1 MKSALPVLI
10 IAHPG
15 HELRL
20 FDWMERERP
29 LVFIL
34 SDGSGGAQNSRLDY
48 SVSTIRDAG
57 ATLIE
62 GSGQRSDREWYAAI
76 LAGDIAAFTQ
86 TADAIAA
93 VALTMQAPLVVS
105 DAADGYN
112 PLHDLCQAIAGAVVA
127 RIARDSEVPKFL
139 VSPATANA
147 MGTRSIAWNLED
159 EAARRKRLAISANTP
174 LAEEVARLL
183 AEVPDVLYTEQLLVP
198 TFDWPENCTP
208 EWEAFGR
215 RRVNEGRFATP
226 ITYRDHVLPIAK
238 ALLAGTVVGLRYCSR

>member
-1 MKSALPVLI
+1 MKSASAVLI

-34 SDGSGGAQNSRLDY
+34 SDGSGGAQSSRLDY
-48 SVSTIRDAG
+48 SVAAIRGAG

-62 GSGQRSDREWYAAI
+62 GSGQRSDRDWYAAI
-76 LAGDIAAFTQ
+76 LAGDISAFAQAAHAI
-86 TADAIAA
+86 TAAA
-93 VALTMQAPLVVS
+93 LPMHVTLVVS

-127 RIARDSEVPKFL
+127 RIARQSKGPKFL
-139 VSPATANA
+139 VSPATADA
-147 MGTRSIAWNLED
+147 MGTRSIAWQLED
-159 EAARRKRLAISANTP
+159 EAARRKRRAILANAP
-174 LAEEVARLL
+174 LAEEIARLL
-183 AEVPDVLYTEQLLVP
+183 AEAPDALYTEQLLVP
-198 TFDWPENCTP
+198 TFDWPENWTP

-215 RRVNEGRFATP
+215 KRVTEGRFAAP

-238 ALLAGTVVGLRYCSR
+238 TLLGHDMCRS

>member
-1 MKSALPVLI
+1 MTSALPVLI

-20 FDWMERERP
+20 FDWMQRERP

-34 SDGSGGAQNSRLDY
+34 SDGSGGAQSSRLHY
-48 SVSTIRDAG
+48 SVSAIRAAG
-57 ATLIE
+57 AKLIE

-76 LAGDIAAFTQ
+76 LAGDIPVFTQ
-86 TADAIAA
+86 AVDAITAA
-93 VALTMQAPLVVS
+93 APAMPAPLVVS

-112 PLHDLCQAIAGAVVA
+112 PLHDLCQAIARAVVA
-127 RIARDSEVPKFL
+127 RTARHSKAPKFL

-147 MGTRSIAWNLED
+147 MGARSIAWKLED
-159 EAARRKRLAISANTP
+159 EAARRKRLAISANTL

-183 AEVPDVLYTEQLLVP
+183 AEAPDALCTEQLLIP
-198 TFDWPENCTP
+198 TFDWPENWTP
-208 EWEAFGR
+208 DWEAFGR
-215 RRVNEGRFATP
+215 KRVNEGRFAAP

-238 ALLAGTVVGLRYCSR
+238 ALLGRDT

>member
-34 SDGSGGAQNSRLDY
+34 SDGSGGALSSRLDH
-48 SVSTIRDAG
+48 SVSAIRAAG
-57 ATLIE
+57 ASLIE

-93 VALTMQAPLVVS
+93 VALTNHTPLVVC

-127 RIARDSEVPKFL
+127 RIARDSEAP
-139 VSPATANA
+139 
-147 MGTRSIAWNLED
+147 
-159 EAARRKRLAISANTP
+159 
-174 LAEEVARLL
+174 
-183 AEVPDVLYTEQLLVP
+183 
-198 TFDWPENCTP
+198 
-208 EWEAFGR
+208 
-215 RRVNEGRFATP
+215 RF
-226 ITYRDHVLPIAK
+226 
-238 ALLAGTVVGLRYCSR
+238 

>member
-1 MKSALPVLI
+1 MKSASPVLV

-34 SDGSGGAQNSRLDY
+34 SDGSGGAQSSRLDY
-48 SVSTIRDAG
+48 SVAAIREAG
-57 ATLIE
+57 ASLIE
-62 GSGQRSDREWYAAI
+62 GSGQRSDRDWYAAI
-76 LAGDIAAFTQ
+76 LAGDIAPFTQ

-93 VALTMQAPLVVS
+93 VALTRHAPLVVS

-112 PLHDLCQAIAGAVVA
+112 PLHDLCQAIAAAVVA
-127 RIARDSEVPKFL
+127 RIARSSKASKFL
-139 VSPATANA
+139 VSPAIASA
-147 MGTRSIAWNLED
+147 MGSPSIAWKLED
-159 EAARRKRLAISANTP
+159 DAARRKRLAVSANMP
-174 LAEEVARLL
+174 LAEEAARLL
-183 AEVPDVLYTEQLLVP
+183 AEAPEALYTEQLLVP
-198 TFDWPENCTP
+198 TFDWPENWTP

-215 RRVNEGRFATP
+215 KRVKEGRFAAP

-238 ALLAGTVVGLRYCSR
+238 ALLGRGDCQS